1 MKHTVFAPDA
11 LFSAS
16 EAVTEPGRLEV
27 QRPIRVVPFA
37 DITPGM
43 RRHDFP
49 DDREL
54 LRRLEALVQQDEY
67 VTRAD

>member
-11 LFSAS
+11 LFSGS
-16 EAVTEPGRLEV
+16 ESVMEPGRLEV
-27 QRPIRVVPFA
+27 ERPIRVVPFA
-37 DITPGM
+37 DVAPGA

-67 VTRAD
+67 VATAD